1 VFAVKEGK
9 SNADYVGHTCTI
21 TTGRVDAGFGQ
32 ATIEDG
38 GTVLNISV
46 RCDQPGQ
53 LARGD
58 RALIIEFDRERQ
70 AYLVEPSGD
79 VLAGG
84 DGARGAEST

>member
-1 VFAVKEGK
+1 
-9 SNADYVGHTCTI
+9 GHVCTI
-21 TTGRVDAGFGQ
+21 TTGRVDNRFGQ

-38 GTVLNISV
+38 GTVLDIAV
-46 RCDQPGQ
+46 RCDRPGA

-58 RALIIEFDRERQ
+58 RALVIEFDRERQ

-84 DGARGAEST
+84 GARGGESA